1 MRVAGIMTGTS
12 VDAIDIAT
20 CEIESKGDRHTV
32 SLLSFTS
39 SPFPDDLRDLI
50 QTCLAGT
57 ASLREIAD
65 LPFELARGYAAA
77 LTDHCSTHDVQ
88 PELVA
93 MHGQTIW
100 HHPPISTWQ
109 AGSGP
114 ALSALVN
121 LPVVSDFRSADVA
134 LGGQGAPLVP
144 AYDHAAYSAADRNRV
159 ALNIGGMAN
168 MTVLMAGAP
177 IDTLTA
183 FDCGPGNVW
192 MDHAARVTY
201 GKSYDTNG
209 NIARAGRVLKP
220 MMAEMMSMP
229 YFLMDPPKSTGR
241 ELFTTPEIKR
251 LITKYSHPSSPLE
264 DVLTTV
270 TELTAWCI
278 VDHLKRYASS
288 CHEVIISGG
297 GSQNCFL
304 IERIAELSKESG
316 AAWIVTVDPLW
327 AEKEA
332 MAFAY
337 LGWRTI
343 NGLPGNVPS
352 VTGASRFA
360 VLGTIARA

>member
-1 MRVAGIMTGTS
+1 MLVAGIMTGTS

-20 CEIESKGDRHTV
+20 CDIESKGDRHTV
-32 SLLSFTS
+32 SLRSFTS
-39 SPFPDDLRDLI
+39 SPFPEDLR
-50 QTCLAGT
+50 CLAGS
-57 ASLREIAD
+57 AALQEMSD

-77 LTDHCSTHDVQ
+77 LTDHCREHAVQ

-93 MHGQTIW
+93 VHGQTIW
-100 HHPPISTWQ
+100 HHPPVSTWQ

-134 LGGQGAPLVP
+134 VGGQGAPLVP
-144 AYDHAAYSAADRNRV
+144 IYDHAVFGHDSINRV

-168 MTVLMAGAP
+168 MTVLPAGAG
-177 IDTLTA
+177 IETLVA

-192 MDHAARVTY
+192 MDHAARITY

-209 NIARAGRVLKP
+209 SIARAGRVLKP
-220 MMAEMMSMP
+220 MLTDMMSMP
-229 YFLMDPPKSTGR
+229 YFTVDPPKSTGR
-241 ELFTTPEIKR
+241 ELFTTQELQR
-251 LITKYSHPSSPLE
+251 LVTKYSHPSSPLE

-270 TELTAWCI
+270 TELTAWSI
-278 VDHLKRYASS
+278 VDHLKRYASN
-288 CHEVIISGG
+288 CHDVIISGG
-297 GSQNCFL
+297 GSQNSYL
-304 IERIAELSKESG
+304 IERIDELSQVSG
-316 AAWIVTVDPLW
+316 STWTISVDPLW

-337 LGWRTI
+337 LGWRSLH
-343 NGLPGNVPS
+343 GLPGNVPS
-352 VTGASRFA
+352 VTGAQRQV